1 MAELL
6 PLGPVL
12 LIGEALVDEFA
23 DGPVAGGAPLNVAR
37 SLASLGQ
44 AVQLASRVGQDY
56 AGALRIRQAMRRSG
70 LSERGLQVDARHP
83 TGRVHIVESPQGHRF
98 EIARV
103 AAWDHLDPHPVLAL
117 AEEEQPGVVYFGSL
131 QLRRVATRMR
141 VGHLLQA
148 LDQGGRLFFLDL
160 NLRDDSRNPE
170 IAEACLH
177 QADWL
182 KVNDEELAQLM
193 QWFLPD
199 ADPTVTE
206 PLALQDVVGRLMQR
220 FDLRLLVLTRGPLG
234 HAAFAADGRLLAEGP
249 ASPVAHL
256 VDTVGAGDAFS
267 AMLLAATLAG
277 RAPPEALRLASG
289 FAAAMCG
296 ERGPAPADPAFFHPW
311 REALGLAP
319 LQPSLAEIR

>member
-1 MAELL
+1 MSASL

-44 AVQLASRVGQDY
+44 AARLASRLGQDDG
-56 AGALRIRQAMRRSG
+56 GALRIRQAMRDSG

-83 TGRVHIVESPQGHRF
+83 TGLVHIVEGPQGHRF
-98 EIARV
+98 EIARI
-103 AAWDHLDPHPVLAL
+103 AAWDHLDPRPVLAL

-131 QLRRVATRMR
+131 QQRRLATRLR
-141 VGHLLQA
+141 VGSLLKA
-148 LDQGGRLFFLDL
+148 LARNDRLFFLDL
-160 NLRDDSRNPE
+160 NLRDDSRSPE
-170 IAEACLH
+170 IAQACLQ
-177 QADWL
+177 QADWV
-182 KVNDEELAQLM
+182 KVNDEELSQLL
-193 QWFLPD
+193 QWFLPG
-199 ADPTVTE
+199 ADLAVSE
-206 PLALQDVVGRLMQR
+206 PLALQGAVGALMRR
-220 FDLRLLVLTRGPLG
+220 FGIQLLVLTRGALG
-234 HAAFAADGRLLAEGP
+234 HAAFDADGRLIAEGP

-277 RAPPEALRLASG
+277 RALPASLQLASG

-319 LQPSLAEIR
+319 MQPSLAEIR

>member
-1 MAELL
+1 MSTTL

-44 AVQLASRVGQDY
+44 AAWLTSRVGRDD

-70 LSERGLQVDARHP
+70 LSEAGLQVDARHP
-83 TGRVHIVESPQGHRF
+83 TGRVHIVESTAGHRF

-103 AAWDHLDPHPVLAL
+103 AAWDHLDPRPVLDL
-117 AEEEQPGVVYFGSL
+117 AEREQSGVVYFGSL
-131 QLRRVATRMR
+131 QLRRLATRLR
-141 VGHLLQA
+141 VGGLLQA
-148 LDQGGRLFFLDL
+148 LHRPDRAFFLDL
-160 NLRDDSRNPE
+160 NLRDDSRDPE
-170 IAEACLH
+170 IAEACLQ
-177 QADWL
+177 QADWV

-193 QWFLPD
+193 QWYLPS
-199 ADPTVTE
+199 ADPTVSE
-206 PLALQDVVGRLMQR
+206 PLALQEAAGALMQR
-220 FDLRLLVLTRGPLG
+220 FGLQLLVLTRGPLG
-234 HAAFAADGRLLAEGP
+234 HAAFGAEGRLLAQGA
-249 ASPVAHL
+249 ASPVPRM

-267 AMLLAATLAG
+267 AMLITATLAG
-277 RAPPEALRLASG
+277 QALPEALQLASG

-311 REALGLAP
+311 REAVGLAP
-319 LQPSLAEIR
+319 PQAGLAEIR